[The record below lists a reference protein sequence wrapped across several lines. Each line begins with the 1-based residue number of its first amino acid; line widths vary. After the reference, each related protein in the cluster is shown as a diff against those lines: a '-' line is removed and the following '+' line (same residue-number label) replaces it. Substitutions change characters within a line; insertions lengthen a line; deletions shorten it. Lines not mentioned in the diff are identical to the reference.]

1 MIGPLPAASGAR
13 LSASPLIDLRSL
25 DFLLTQVLDF
35 PEVFTWDAFAEH
47 DLALAQQT
55 IDLAHKLAVEKFATH
70 RQLGDRE
77 EPVLVDGRVRIPDAT
92 RDALAE
98 YADAGFSSLATRPED
113 GGLGLPYSLA
123 LICDALFFAANTS
136 TTGYALLTRGAT
148 NLIATHG
155 SEEQKQRYLPGLT
168 SGRWFGTMCLSE
180 PQAGSSLADIRT
192 RAVVRGDG
200 RYAISGAKMWISGGE
215 HELSENIVHL
225 LLAKIP
231 GGPPGVRG
239 ISLFI
244 VPRYRPDADG
254 RPGTPNDVALAGLN
268 HKLGQRGIVNT
279 FLKFGENDDCIGELV
294 GAPHAGLAQMF
305 HMMNE
310 ARIGVG
316 VSAIMQG
323 YAGYLYALGY
333 ARERR
338 QGRHPDQ
345 RDPTT
350 PPLALIEHV
359 DVRRMLLQQRA
370 YVEGAFALALYAA
383 LLVDAKAHAPQPERR
398 VESAL
403 LLDLLTPV
411 VKAWSS
417 DWTLKANEL
426 AIQVLGGYGYTRD
439 YPVEQYY
446 RDNRLNP
453 IHEGANGIQA
463 LDLLGRK
470 VGADG
475 GRALALLDRAMAAS
489 ADSARELGELAEL
502 ADVLDD
508 YRRRLAATTQSA
520 LARIGAGQ
528 VRAALANA
536 TPYASAFGHIAI
548 AWMWL
553 RQAEAAVRALRDD
566 AVTDAD
572 FYRGKLQTCRFF
584 FAQELPAAA
593 HWLALAA
600 SAEDSALAMQDAWF

>member
-1 MIGPLPAASGAR
+1 MSTLVDR
-13 LSASPLIDLRSL
+13 RNL
-25 DFLLTQVLDF
+25 DFLLD
-35 PEVFTWDAFAEH
+35 EVFDFAGMFGWPAFAEH
-47 DLALAQQT
+47 DPGAARQSIELAEQLALAR
-55 IDLAHKLAVEKFATH
+55 FAPH
-70 RQLGDRE
+70 RQLADAA
-77 EPVLVDGRVRIPDAT
+77 EPKLVDGRVVIPDAV
-92 RDALAE
+92 REALRE
-98 YADAGFSSLATRPED
+98 YHDAGFTSMAVRPED
-113 GGLGLPYSLA
+113 GGLGLPYTLA
-123 LICDALFFAANTS
+123 LICDSLFFAANIS
-136 TTGYALLTRGAT
+136 TTGYALLTRGVT

-155 SEEQKQRYLPGLT
+155 STEQKQCYLPPLT

-192 RAVVRGDG
+192 RADELGDG
-200 RYAISGAKMWISGGE
+200 RYSISGAKMWISGGE
-215 HELSENIVHL
+215 HELAENIVHL
-225 LLAKIP
+225 VLARIA
-231 GGPPGVRG
+231 GAPPGVRG

-244 VPRYRPDADG
+244 VPRFAPDADG
-254 RPGTPNDVALAGLN
+254 SPGRPNDVALAGLN

-279 FLKFGENDDCIGELV
+279 FLKFGESGDCVGELV
-294 GAPHAGLAQMF
+294 GAPHHGLAQMF

-323 YAGYLYALGY
+323 YAAYLYALGY

-345 RDPTT
+345 RDPAT
-350 PPLALIEHV
+350 PPVALIAHA

-370 YVEGAFALALYAA
+370 YVEGAFALAIYSAM
-383 LLVDAKAHAPQPERR
+383 LVDAKAHAPDPDQRHA
-398 VESAL
+398 SAL

-411 VKAWSS
+411 VKGWSA

-470 VGADG
+470 VSADG
-475 GRALALLDRAMAAS
+475 GRALALLDAAMAATS
-489 ADSARELGELAEL
+489 EAARALPELGEMAHALDRYRAEL
-502 ADVLDD
+502 LE
-508 YRRRLAATTQSA
+508 TTA
-520 LARIGAGQ
+520 RVHARIGSGA

-536 TPYASAFGHIAI
+536 SAYASAFGHVVI

-553 RQAEAAVRALRDD
+553 RQAAAASGGRQATEFRE
-566 AVTDAD
+566 
-572 FYRGKLQTCRFF
+572 GKLQTCRFF
-584 FAQELPAAA
+584 FHQELPAVS
-593 HWLALAA
+593 HWLRLAA
-600 SAEDSALAMQDAWF
+600 EGEDSAFAMRDEWF

>member
-1 MIGPLPAASGAR
+1 MST
-13 LSASPLIDLRSL
+13 SPLIDRRNL
-25 DFLLTQVLDF
+25 DFLLDQVFDF
-35 PEVFTWDAFAEH
+35 DGLFTWPAFAEH
-47 DLALAQQT
+47 DVATARQS
-55 IDLAHKLAVEKFATH
+55 IDLAHRLALERFAPH
-70 RQLGDRE
+70 RQLGDVQ
-77 EPVLVDGRVRIPDAT
+77 EPVIKDGRVIIPEAVKI
-92 RDALAE
+92 ALRE
-98 YADAGFSSLATRPED
+98 YSESGFAAMAVRPED

-123 LICDALFFAANTS
+123 LICDSLFFAANIS
-136 TTGYALLTRGAT
+136 TTGYALLTRGAS
-148 NLIATHG
+148 NLIAAHG
-155 SEEQKQRYLPGLT
+155 TEEQKRRYLPAMG

-192 RAVVRGDG
+192 RADPLEDG

-215 HELSENIVHL
+215 HELAENIVHL
-225 LLAKIP
+225 VLAKIP
-231 GGPPGVRG
+231 GGPGGVRG

-254 RPGTPNDVALAGLN
+254 APGAANDVALAGLN
-268 HKLGQRGIVNT
+268 HKMGQRGIVNT
-279 FLKFGENDDCIGELV
+279 FLKFGENAACIGELV
-294 GAPHAGLAQMF
+294 GAPHQGLAQMF

-323 YAGYLYALGY
+323 YAAYLYALGY

-345 RDPTT
+345 RDPST
-350 PPLALIEHV
+350 PALALIEHA

-370 YVEGAFALALYAA
+370 YVEGAYALALYAA
-383 LLVDAKAHAPQPERR
+383 MLVDAKAHAPEPDERKQA
-398 VESAL
+398 AL

-411 VKAWSS
+411 VKAWSA

-426 AIQVLGGYGYTRD
+426 AIQILGGYGYTRE
-439 YPVEQYY
+439 YPLEQYY

-470 VGADG
+470 LGAEG
-475 GRALALLDRAMAAS
+475 GRALALLVQNMT
-489 ADSARELGELAEL
+489 
-502 ADVLDD
+502 
-508 YRRRLAATTQSA
+508 ATTQSA
-520 LARIGAGQ
+520 RAHASLRHLADQLDELGERVTTVTHQVHARIASGD

-536 TPYASAFGHIAI
+536 TPFASAFGHTVV

-553 RQAEAAVRALRDD
+553 RQAIAAITAPDC
-566 AVTDAD
+566 AD
-572 FYRGKLQTCRFF
+572 SSFYQGKIQTCRYF
-584 FAQELPAAA
+584 FAQELPAAV
-593 HWLALAA
+593 HWLQLAA
-600 SAEDSALAMQDAWF
+600 ECDDSAFNMRNEWF